1 MDLKKYFL
9 PILKWWWLLVL
20 ATVLAGGVSYYV
32 VSREPEIY
40 EARTTL
46 MIGRAINEPNP
57 TTGEFVLGT
66 QMASAYADIAKRQL
80 IRDATRKALGLQ
92 RLPEYNAQALLNTQ
106 IIEIIV
112 KDPNPALAQRVANE
126 LANQLILLSPG
137 TAESADADRQEFVN
151 GQLNSLEIQIQETEA
166 QIEQLQVNL
175 GSMISAKE
183 IADTKSQ
190 IFALETKINTLQ
202 TTFSEM
208 LSNSNEG
215 ASNTITVIE
224 PAALPARPVESMKL
238 ITVAL
243 AMAVGMSLSGS
254 AAYLLEY
261 LDGAVKSQDEI
272 EVLFNTP
279 VVGSIFEVKQG
290 KNKQPFSIADNPRH
304 PVTEAFRNLR
314 TFLEFARRDKPHTT
328 ILVTS
333 AGSND
338 GKTWIAANLAISM
351 AKEGKKVVLIDADLR
366 NPSLHQFFH
375 EERENGLTDV
385 FQGKRAITDVIK
397 YNNEDRVG
405 LITAGELPQNT
416 YELMNFKIMEKTL
429 KELKGAVDTV
439 IIDSPPFFIAD
450 SVLMASLVDSV
461 LAIVRPNH
469 TLKQS
474 AKAMIEQIH
483 RSGGNLTG
491 VVINRIPFRQL
502 KFYMKYPY
510 TSLEKYHLASE
521 RMQKEPR

>member
-9 PILKWWWLLVL
+9 PILKWWWLLVV

-46 MIGRAINEPNP
+46 MIGRAISEPNP

-80 IRDATRKALGLQ
+80 VRDATQQALGLQ

-112 KDPNPALAQRVANE
+112 KDSNPTLAQRVANE

-137 TAESADADRQEFVN
+137 TAESEDTDRQEFVN
-151 GQLNSLEIQIQETEA
+151 SQLNSLEVQIQDTEA

-175 GSMISAKE
+175 GSLISAKE

-190 IFALETKINTLQ
+190 IFALETKLNTLQ
-202 TTFSEM
+202 TTFSDM

-224 PAALPARPVESMKL
+224 PAALPARPVKSMEL

-243 AMAVGMSLSGS
+243 AMAVGLSLSGS
-254 AAYLLEY
+254 VAYVLEY
-261 LDGAVKSQDEI
+261 LDGAIKSQDEI
-272 EVLFNTP
+272 EVLLNTP
-279 VVGSIFEVKQG
+279 VVGNIFEVKQG

-314 TFLEFARRDKPHTT
+314 TFIEFTNRDKLHT

-351 AKEGKKVVLIDADLR
+351 AREGKRVVLIDADLR

-375 EERENGLTDV
+375 EERENGLTDL
-385 FQGKRAITDVIK
+385 FQGKQAVTDVLK
-397 YNNEDRVG
+397 YNNKERVG

-416 YELMNFKIMEKTL
+416 YELMNIKMMERIL
-429 KELKGAVDTV
+429 MELMDAVDTV

-450 SVLMASLVDSV
+450 SVLLSSLVDSV
-461 LAIVRPNH
+461 LAVVRPNH

-474 AKAMIEQIH
+474 ALAMIEQIH

-502 KFYMKYPY
+502 KYYLKYPY
-510 TSLEKYHLASE
+510 NSLEKYHLASE